1 MAYTANENV
10 NKISIFSYINQK
22 VFVNITRSENEKKYT
37 EKSLLNACMQMKLC
51 LAIACMMILR
61 FY

>member
-22 VFVNITRSENEKKYT
+22 VFVNITRSENEKIHRKEFT
-37 EKSLLNACMQMKLC
+37 ERMHANGIMFSNSVHDDS
-51 LAIACMMILR
+51 
-61 FY
+61 